1 VRKFNTRHKLLVAG
15 GAASLLLLTLVLL
28 PKFGID
34 LPGIL
39 KSPQGFLRAQL
50 VNTGRWAGKG
60 VARWDS
66 FGENYRIKARRP
78 ETESLKEQAQ
88 KLNEKYG
95 VKVDYPTSTKV
106 GSWRWGYVEGYNLT
120 TIRALDDKFQRDVA
134 REFFLTQRA
143 DAPSKAGNR

>member
-1 VRKFNTRHKLLVAG
+1 VRKFNARHKLLFAG
-15 GAASLLLLTLVLL
+15 GAVSLLLLTLALL

-39 KSPQGFLRAQL
+39 KSPRDLLRAPRT
-50 VNTGRWAGKG
+50 NAGSWAGKG

-66 FGENYRIKARRP
+66 FMEDYRIKARRP

-95 VKVDYPTSTKV
+95 VKVDYPASTKV
-106 GSWRWGYVEGYNLT
+106 GSWGWGYLEGYNSIA
-120 TIRALDDKFQRDVA
+120 IRTLDDKFQRDVA
-134 REFFLTQRA
+134 MEFFLTQRA